1 MLLVLVR
8 NLSDLFVLVL
18 VRSFSYIPLASF
30 INELY
35 TPDTTFSEDRVSFT
49 LLMLVSVRISTP
61 DASFMRRYSYTP
73 HIGLVRSFSYTPHA
87 SFSQEFLVHS

>member
-1 MLLVLVR
+1 MLVLVRSFSYTPHTSFSEVFIVMLLVLVR
-8 NLSDLFVLVL
+8 NLSDLFVLIL

-49 LLMLVSVRISTP
+49 LYPVTMS
-61 DASFMRRYSYTP
+61 RRANAQ
-73 HIGLVRSFSYTPHA
+73 LNV
-87 SFSQEFLVHS
+87 FLLLL